1 MVNAMKLF
9 FKNYVNFSGRS
20 RRSEYWW
27 PVLGCGIVNV
37 VLYIVFLGGMTAAL
51 LSESGDPSAGAGG
64 ALIVSFILIAIFNL
78 AIIVPSL
85 SVMIRRLHDIGK
97 SGAWFFIAFVP
108 LVGSIVL
115 LVFMCMDSQPG
126 SNDWGPNP
134 KGM

>member
-1 MVNAMKLF
+1 MIGAMKLF

-27 PVLGCGIVNV
+27 PVLGCGIVNFI
-37 VLYIVFLGGMTAAL
+37 LYIVFLGSMTAGL
-51 LSESGDPSAGAGG
+51 LSENEVSAGVGG
-64 ALIVSFILIAIFNL
+64 ALIVSFILILIFNL

-97 SGAWFFIAFVP
+97 SGAWFFIAFIP

-126 SNDWGPNP
+126 QNQWGPNP

>member
-1 MVNAMKLF
+1 MISAMKLF

-27 PVLGCGIVNV
+27 PVLGCGIVNFI
-37 VLYIVFLGGMTAAL
+37 LYIVCLGSMTAGL
-51 LSESGDPSAGAGG
+51 LSENEVSAGVGG
-64 ALIVSFILIAIFNL
+64 ALIISFILILIFNL

-97 SGAWFFIAFVP
+97 SGAWFFIAFIP
-108 LVGSIVL
+108 LIGSIVL

-126 SNDWGPNP
+126 QNQWGPNP